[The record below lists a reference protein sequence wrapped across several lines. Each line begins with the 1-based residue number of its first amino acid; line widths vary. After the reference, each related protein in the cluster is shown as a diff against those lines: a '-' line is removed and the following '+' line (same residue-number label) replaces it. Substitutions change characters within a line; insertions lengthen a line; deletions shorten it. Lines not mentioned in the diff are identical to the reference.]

1 MGYHEICSVSDL
13 YVILQV
19 ALLVRRV
26 YAREVH
32 AVEAAVLLCFV
43 PVGLKKARCTV
54 QIESYDNHIITKNS
68 LL

>member
-13 YVILQV
+13 DVILQV

-43 PVGLKKARCTV
+43 PVGLKC
-54 QIESYDNHIITKNS
+54 S
-68 LL
+68 